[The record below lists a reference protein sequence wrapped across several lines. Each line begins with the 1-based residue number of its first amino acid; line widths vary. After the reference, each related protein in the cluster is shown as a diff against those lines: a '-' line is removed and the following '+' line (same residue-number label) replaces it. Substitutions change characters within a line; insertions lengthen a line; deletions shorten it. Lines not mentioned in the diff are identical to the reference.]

1 METET
6 EMWYQSGHWP
16 LVGAIATVMI
26 TNALAFWKIYAQ
38 ANASLKAQVKLKKI
52 ESIKE
57 QLSQFYNP
65 LATYLTLNEQL
76 FKSGWT
82 SHISGKR
89 TQRNAAGE
97 TWNRIKSEC
106 ILPNN
111 CEIKDILRT
120 RIHLLAELDSS
131 LMYTE
136 LYNHI
141 SMYDIFQD
149 NPTEL
154 YSEFQF
160 PKNILKHVS
169 DQKRRLENALK
180 EAQ

>member
-16 LVGAIATVMI
+16 LVGAIAMLMI
-26 TNALAFWKIYAQ
+26 TNAFAFWKIYAQ
-38 ANASLKAQVKLKKI
+38 ANASLKAQVRLRKI
-52 ESIKE
+52 EGLKE
-57 QLSQFYNP
+57 QISQFYNP
-65 LATYLTLNEQL
+65 LATYLTLNKKL
-76 FKSGWT
+76 FEALGPHTFPENEHK
-82 SHISGKR
+82 
-89 TQRNAAGE
+89 RNAAGE
-97 TWNRIKSEC
+97 TWNRIKNEC

-120 RIHLLAELDSS
+120 RIHLLAELDSP

-149 NPTEL
+149 MMCPEKTGHG
-154 YSEFQF
+154 
-160 PKNILKHVS
+160 ILLPRGSYYEKATLHCGVQTRGS
-169 DQKRRLENALK
+169 
-180 EAQ
+180 